1 MGRVRPY
8 FVVAV
13 LFSLRSLDCA
23 ANVQGGRISGLTCV
37 NDFINNVTCTLNISS
52 GENCTIYGYKKIRI
66 KKDVGTRSVL
76 ISRSCKVKQHRNT
89 RPGCSFVFENTEFTF
104 FEEMP
109 NISMKCNGGLVE
121 YLKDYAPGRHI
132 KMHPPGLPN
141 VTFTDNDTTVIDWHP
156 GSPCSVLLT
165 AFDYEVQTL
174 NSDPTTKEIHTFPT
188 NEPQLRIAAGRLK
201 GKHHVRVKVKPTQR
215 EGSQWSEWS
224 PPASLVWPE
233 SANREWS
240 LSDNLIILAVLI
252 VWVAIIVMMLV
263 FYKCGIGSGFLK
275 MKPVP
280 NPSTYFQTLHGG
292 NLKKWL
298 NPSCV
303 EYLHFAQPVD
313 HISPVE
319 VCEKWAAGPSAF
331 TPPSSTC
338 APQPPSNI
346 APSAGSD
353 EIPKDMLVGNSSSSS
368 SSFSNLGYF
377 ASGSSSSSVKTEPN
391 LAHFASK
398 DDFHFLHKAHHRN
411 FHLCP
416 ALSESPSSESF
427 ERGAQSPDS
436 GFCVGKEDAEVEEV
450 KQGANGE
457 EVSGHC
463 SSSPRSLPL
472 HLPAQISCPSSP
484 LNLSPTSSDS
494 ARTHAPTLA
503 ANVSAAGW
511 PVACTT
517 YRPSSMPVES
527 CKAGYFVLQE
537 IQTTFSNASI

>member
-1 MGRVRPY
+1 N
-8 FVVAV
+8 
-13 LFSLRSLDCA
+13 FSLH
-23 ANVQGGRISGLTCV
+23 NFFIFWLTCV

-66 KKDVGTRSVL
+66 KKDVGTRS
-76 ISRSCKVKQHRNT
+76 
-89 RPGCSFVFENTEFTF
+89 
-104 FEEMP
+104 EMP

-156 GSPCSVLLT
+156 GSPCS
-165 AFDYEVQTL
+165 Q
-174 NSDPTTKEIHTFPT
+174 EIHTFPT

-233 SANREWS
+233 SANRGKEEREAEHYR
-240 LSDNLIILAVLI
+240 LFGLYPLNYPVYH
-252 VWVAIIVMMLV
+252 
-263 FYKCGIGSGFLK
+263 FRFLK